1 MSNRTILNYL
11 FMFNR
16 VSVFLFF
23 SVFTLAC
30 QGETESEDQRLLG
43 SEKVWEEHIKPAYFS
58 GQTVVLD
65 EQHEIIQLKAPYKAE
80 DPATVP
86 ISIHLNSANT
96 EGNHIKKIYIFVDKN
111 PSPVTGIFDFTKPGR
126 KADLAMRIRVNEFSY
141 VRAIAE
147 TVDGKF
153 YMTKS
158 FVKAAGGC
166 SAPPPAGPAKFTGKM
181 KTRIMGKVKL
191 SEPNL
196 VQLKIKHP
204 NFSGMEAAAPGQ
216 EKPKAHF
223 IKNVSAS
230 LNGES
235 ILNADLTFSIS
246 TDPSFRFYI
255 TPKEYGVL
263 QIVATDTKGD
273 VFTHSHNVDE
283 HNVSVH

>member
-1 MSNRTILNYL
+1 MSNRLCILI
-11 FMFNR
+11 
-16 VSVFLFF
+16 FL

-30 QGETESEDQRLLG
+30 QGETESEDQRLLD
-43 SEKVWEEHIKPAYFS
+43 SDKVWEERIKPAFFS
-58 GQTVVLD
+58 GQTVFLD
-65 EQHEIIQLKAPYKAE
+65 EQHEVIQLKAPYKAE

-86 ISIHLNSANT
+86 ISIHFHAPT
-96 EGNHIKKIYIFVDKN
+96 TKDDYIKKVYIFVDKN
-111 PSPVTGIFDFTKPGR
+111 PSPVTGIFDFTKPGS
-126 KADLAMRIRVNEFSY
+126 KADLALRIRVNEFSY

-147 TVDGKF
+147 TVDGKL

-181 KTRIMGKVKL
+181 KTRIMSKVSL

-204 NFSGMEAAAPGQ
+204 NYSGMEAAAPGK
-216 EKPKAHF
+216 EKPKAYF
-223 IKNVSAS
+223 IKNLNVT

-255 TPKEYGVL
+255 TPEQYGVL
-263 QIVATDTKGD
+263 QITATDTKD
-273 VFTHSHNVDE
+273 AVFTHNHDVDE
-283 HNVSVH
+283 HNVSRY